1 VSFEYREEE
10 IRSLSDGKRYPVV
23 LMDWVEGETLFQWAQ
38 HQCHNGDVAALA
50 GAAQQWPAV
59 VAELSR
65 EQIAHGDLQHANI
78 MVTPQGTLKLVDYD
92 GMCVPSLV
100 GADSL
105 ELGTPP
111 YQHPHRNASL
121 RLSLRLDDFSALLIY
136 VALESLAADPTLWG
150 RYVEQTENDKL
161 LFRED
166 DFRFSEKSAL
176 RRDLLHSSEPHVRDI
191 AECLFAAAAGDMDQV
206 PVLGEIVARRR
217 SRLPSAAN
225 GSQNRPQT
233 TKVEAPSIRQPG
245 DALSAKD
252 GESGP
257 PPLPAASMPR
267 LRGYEMI
274 ARVGR
279 GTLGSVFLA
288 QSQSTGQRV
297 AVKVIPIRTP
307 ATGLLR
313 HRFLAEIDRVAQ
325 SRHPH
330 IVGLLE
336 RGTVGHAFYFVTEYC
351 DGGNIAQWMERNG
364 GKLRSADIRP
374 VMQQCLDALK
384 YAHLR
389 RLIHGNI
396 TPQNILVAN
405 TTVNPIGKLSDF
417 ALAKEFG
424 RKFSSPS
431 TMTVKPLIAGFLPPE
446 QLTSEHG
453 LNSRSDLWSLAA
465 VFYYTLTGAYP
476 WDFRGRNPFD
486 VISREE
492 PVPLLERED
501 SVPLAVAQVIDRA
514 LRPNP
519 AHRYQSAAEM
529 KAAWDVAF

>member
-1 VSFEYREEE
+1 
-10 IRSLSDGKRYPVV
+10 
-23 LMDWVEGETLFQWAQ
+23 
-38 HQCHNGDVAALA
+38 
-50 GAAQQWPAV
+50 
-59 VAELSR
+59 
-65 EQIAHGDLQHANI
+65 
-78 MVTPQGTLKLVDYD
+78 
-92 GMCVPSLV
+92 
-100 GADSL
+100 
-105 ELGTPP
+105 
-111 YQHPHRNASL
+111 
-121 RLSLRLDDFSALLIY
+121 
-136 VALESLAADPTLWG
+136 
-150 RYVEQTENDKL
+150 
-161 LFRED
+161 
-166 DFRFSEKSAL
+166 
-176 RRDLLHSSEPHVRDI
+176 
-191 AECLFAAAAGDMDQV
+191 
-206 PVLGEIVARRR
+206 
-217 SRLPSAAN
+217 
-225 GSQNRPQT
+225 
-233 TKVEAPSIRQPG
+233 
-245 DALSAKD
+245 
-252 GESGP
+252 
-257 PPLPAASMPR
+257 
-267 LRGYEMI
+267 
-274 ARVGR
+274 
-279 GTLGSVFLA
+279 
-288 QSQSTGQRV
+288 
-297 AVKVIPIRTP
+297 
-307 ATGLLR
+307 LR